1 MDILKWKGKFSQGI
15 LQDKELQANN
25 NPGKKTRLWG
35 TILLAGCPIQR
46 GKPWKYLHK
55 TRETDSNTYTY
66 TYIYAYTHI

>member
-25 NPGKKTRLWG
+25 NPGKR
-35 TILLAGCPIQR
+35 IRLAGCPIQR

-55 TRETDSNTYTY
+55 TRGTDSNICIHTK
-66 TYIYAYTHI
+66 